1 MARVILAMASP
12 STTRCGLLLSS
23 EMPGGTALGSLAS
36 GSRLPAPRVAGFS
49 FMGEGESGAEAA
61 TVVTKGDELESSSE
75 FDDEAMVFEAG
86 GVEFTGCEL
95 LGCMSWAITAAA
107 ASPGRGV
114 EFC

>member
-1 MARVILAMASP
+1 MARVILAMASS

-23 EMPGGTALGSLAS
+23 EMAGGTALGSLPS

-49 FMGEGESGAEAA
+49 FMGEGESGTAAA
-61 TVVTKGDELESSSE
+61 TVVTEGGESESAAE
-75 FDDEAMVFEAG
+75 FDEESMVLGAG
-86 GVEFTGCEL
+86 EVEFAGCAL

-107 ASPGRGV
+107 ASPGRDV